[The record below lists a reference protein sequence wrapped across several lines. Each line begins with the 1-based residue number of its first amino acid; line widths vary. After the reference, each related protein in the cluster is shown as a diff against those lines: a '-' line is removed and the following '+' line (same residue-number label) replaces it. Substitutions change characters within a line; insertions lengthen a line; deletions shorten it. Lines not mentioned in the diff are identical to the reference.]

1 MKHYKLMMASLLLA
15 IGGGSAVAQTDEPVL
30 KLQNV
35 SNEAYNVTD
44 LNNFVVKADKY
55 SLTVVGTIGQEI
67 TVRGDY
73 GSKYVY
79 YKYTPTSSTDVRFFR
94 NNGKVYVYEGED
106 FKQELEEHVATA
118 NPIMVDGNIVDNDA
132 QMLKDASF
140 ENHGNK
146 YADNKYYLGSDWT
159 TNTDFKSTNIRVTE
173 DQNSVKDGKSKLLW
187 RGTKCDRYFSQ
198 QISGLKPNTYYSIQ
212 LSQLDCANANA
223 DFNIGFGTSAG
234 DLSICATTVRL
245 GKDTSK
251 GKLVRLVKTPEI
263 IPSGNIYFTFSCTK
277 DNSSNNPNQTDVLT
291 HLDWV
296 SVTEDKSSNEFLG
309 VSGITAANYVENVV
323 DEPNMVVVNAYKE
336 KFKDCNK
343 ENPSGDVLING
354 SCDVEN
360 SGWVLS
366 NMGYQ
371 QNKERPTR
379 YVEKWVS
386 SDNNG
391 RLSGKYSASQTIYDI
406 PAGVYVLSGTL
417 SAVNQGNK
425 SLAITGASL
434 NLNDKSVSVSGAWKD
449 YSVTYVLERDGELT
463 ASYVINNSNANWVAM
478 DGLSLKYTQ
487 SYLDYLKE
495 NYEVVKATAI
505 ETLNNADYVAVT
517 GLEKT
522 ELENAKNQNPEETKS
537 ALEAAIKNLESAIST
552 FKSAKTAYDN
562 YAEEVAV
569 AEKFGLKVEAPA
581 TAAAATEALKTL
593 NVEEY
598 NAATKDYTAAI
609 ELGEWTTTGASKFN
623 NEHWS
628 GETRS
633 YLNQDDSNNQGWNSN
648 SWTMTC
654 KQTLTLPA
662 GKYVF
667 KAAGRK
673 SANAFM
679 KLSVKNGETLVG
691 EVSNFP
697 NGNVGLGITTDGKAS
712 FDSNDQFANKNNGRG
727 WQWRFV
733 PFTLDDDTQI
743 TFDIEAGADVI
754 HNWASFG
761 DYTVMAKPSVA
772 TSTAAYNQAVKVATD
787 ALAVEANKVVTGDE
801 RTKLNAALSA
811 DKGTTM
817 ESIDAATEH
826 IKACTKT
833 FTEAAPK
840 YLALVDAKSLE
851 QAKLAYASEEKYTIF
866 TASKEVTPTTAA
878 DAEAQAKAIIA
889 ARRAYVESNGKA
901 EGVVGA
907 EDCTS
912 KVINPTFTASDGK
925 GSLDGWDR
933 SQPGGEEGA
942 LNGEI
947 WTNADGNKVGYYYN
961 YYNGGANNQHVYQE
975 VTGLTAGRYI
985 VTIKARAQ
993 EEFNL
998 YLLINNEKK
1007 KDINEIG
1014 NAGGVFD
1021 RGWNDYTAEFTV
1033 GADGKVKIEVANMPS
1048 SNQAGWFGFGD
1059 VRLVRL
1065 GNLDVTLDEATANT
1079 IKAMP
1084 ADVTLKRKFVAN
1096 KWNTLVLPFA
1106 VSAEDV
1112 KAKFGN
1118 DAKVVEYSNAEDVN
1132 INFTTST
1139 NGIKANVP
1147 VLIKLASVNADNTY
1161 SFENVNIQVAEPKAE
1176 GTSYSFVGSYKP
1188 YNLVNDDY
1196 MLYADK
1202 WWKTETGDKYKIKA
1216 FRAYIKAKTPA
1227 AAKQLNLVID
1237 GQTTGLKLNTV
1248 NGNIEGE
1255 TYNIV
1260 GQRVAN
1266 SYKGLIIK
1274 NGKKIIKK

>member
-1 MKHYKLMMASLLLA
+1 MMASLLLA
-15 IGGGSAVAQTDEPVL
+15 IGGGSAVAQTDAPVL

-118 NPIMVDGNIVDNDA
+118 NPIMVDGNVVDNDA

-140 ENHGNK
+140 ENHGKK

-386 SDNNG
+386 YDNNG

-434 NLNDKSVSVSGAWKD
+434 NLNDKSVSVSGEWKD
-449 YSVTYVLERDGELT
+449 YSVTYVLKRDGELT
-463 ASYVINNSNANWVAM
+463 ASYFINNSNANWVAM

-495 NYEVVKATAI
+495 QYAVVKATAT
-505 ETLNNADYVAVT
+505 ETLNNTDYAAVK

-522 ELENAKNQNPEETKS
+522 ELANAINQNPEETKS
-537 ALEAAIKNLESAIST
+537 ALEAAINKLESAISAFT
-552 FKSAKTAYDN
+552 SA
-562 YAEEVAV
+562 
-569 AEKFGLKVEAPA
+569 
-581 TAAAATEALKTL
+581 
-593 NVEEY
+593 
-598 NAATKDYTAAI
+598 
-609 ELGEWTTTGASKFN
+609 
-623 NEHWS
+623 
-628 GETRS
+628 
-633 YLNQDDSNNQGWNSN
+633 Q
-648 SWTMTC
+648 
-654 KQTLTLPA
+654 
-662 GKYVF
+662 
-667 KAAGRK
+667 
-673 SANAFM
+673 
-679 KLSVKNGETLVG
+679 
-691 EVSNFP
+691 
-697 NGNVGLGITTDGKAS
+697 
-712 FDSNDQFANKNNGRG
+712 
-727 WQWRFV
+727 
-733 PFTLDDDTQI
+733 
-743 TFDIEAGADVI
+743 
-754 HNWASFG
+754 
-761 DYTVMAKPSVA
+761 
-772 TSTAAYNQAVKVATD
+772 
-787 ALAVEANKVVTGDE
+787 
-801 RTKLNAALSA
+801 
-811 DKGTTM
+811 
-817 ESIDAATEH
+817 
-826 IKACTKT
+826 
-833 FTEAAPK
+833 PK
-840 YLALVDAKSLE
+840 YQALVDAKTLVQE
-851 QAKLAYASEEKYTIF
+851 ELAYASKDKYTAF
-866 TASKEVTPTTAA
+866 TTSKEATATTAA
-878 DAEAQAKAIIA
+878 DAETKANAIIS
-889 ARRAYVESNGKA
+889 ARRAYIESNGMA

-907 EDCTS
+907 EDYTS
-912 KVINPTFTASDGK
+912 KVTNPNFTDGINGWNQSQDKNGSAKDG
-925 GSLDGWDR
+925 
-933 SQPGGEEGA
+933 ET
-942 LNGEI
+942 
-947 WTNADGNKVGYYYN
+947 WTNVNGTKGGKYYDYW
-961 YYNGGANNQHVYQE
+961 NGSANNQRVSQE
-975 VTGLTAGRYI
+975 VANLTPGKYI
-985 VTIKARAQ
+985 VTVKARAQ
-993 EEFNL
+993 QGFWMSL
-998 YLLINNEKK
+998 RINDNEKNAT
-1007 KDINEIG
+1007 DINEIG
-1014 NAGGVFD
+1014 NTGGVFD

-1033 GADGKVKIEVANMPS
+1033 GANGKVKIEVGNYKPDGVD
-1048 SNQAGWFGFGD
+1048 NKAGWFSFGD
-1059 VRLVRL
+1059 VRLFRL
-1065 GNLDVTLDEATANT
+1065 GNRDVTLDEATDNTFEAMDAN
-1079 IKAMP
+1079 
-1084 ADVTLKRKFVAN
+1084 VTLKRSFVAN

-1161 SFENVNIQVAEPKAE
+1161 SFDNVNLEVAEPKAE
-1176 GTSYSFVGSYKP
+1176 GTTYSFVGSYKS

-1196 MLYADK
+1196 MLYGDK
-1202 WWKTETGDKYKIKA
+1202 WWKTEDGDTYKIKA
-1216 FRAYIKAKTPA
+1216 FRAYIKANGIVE

-1255 TYNIV
+1255 TYNIA

-1266 SYKGLIIK
+1266 SYNGLVIK